1 MATCEIYL
9 LQPIDNLGGE
19 GDLVTVKAGYA
30 RNYLLPR
37 GLAIPVNRG
46 NQRYIEALQKR
57 KADRL
62 AKELETAKALAEK
75 LANVRIAIAVKT
87 GEGGKMFGSVT
98 SQDLI
103 ERLAQEGIQLER
115 RQLNLHTPVKTLGK
129 HVTKIRLHPEIQV
142 ELEWEVV
149 SENPIEGA
157 PQAQE
162 TAAKEA

>member
-162 TAAKEA
+162 MAAKEA